1 MLISG
6 SEDQKAVHT
15 CMIRLLNSRPAKHEK
30 VSICT
35 VNQRITNTLRLT
47 QKGAK
52 NMNEEWNWGQDP
64 KKMDTAPQ
72 QPEDVDA
79 SQDAG
84 SGQTTAPRRDTED
97 LNENVTYHFK
107 YERGTKT
114 ERTDGNFQSQTETS
128 SGEPQYAHYRVDEDS
143 SDSEKQ
149 EESTVNHRKHHLPHL
164 KKEEGKDV
172 PPSFGKKAGNT
183 ITLAVIFG
191 LVAGLVFQAVNVV
204 SDRYFKKDTTQTSVG
219 TAETL
224 SSATSTDGTV
234 EETGESAGNASN
246 GSAAEIANEKGPV
259 AGVAQAAMPSVVAIT
274 SVSMQEIRSF
284 FGYGME
290 YPSTGSGS
298 GIIVGENDDELL
310 IATNNHVVEGATTLS
325 VCFIGSDVV
334 NAEQETQ
341 DYASGNGTLDIDGAV
356 SAKIKGTDEETDL
369 AVIAVKKED
378 IPEETMNQIKIAQL
392 GDSDDLVVGEQVVAI
407 GNALG
412 YGQTVTSG
420 WISALDRTVQ
430 SDSNTYESLIQT
442 DAAINPG
449 NSGGALLN
457 MQGELIGINCAKIAS
472 SSVEGTGYA
481 IPISKAQPILEELMN
496 RKTRDKVSDQSQAA
510 YLGIK
515 FADLSREAIQMY
527 NMPSGA
533 FVMAVYP
540 GGAAD
545 NAGIEK
551 SDIITKL
558 DGQKVSSK
566 ADIDDKLQYYTA
578 GEKIEIGVAR
588 INNGE
593 YEESTITVT
602 LGARPDAN

>member
-1 MLISG
+1 MS
-6 SEDQKAVHT
+6 
-15 CMIRLLNSRPAKHEK
+15 
-30 VSICT
+30 
-35 VNQRITNTLRLT
+35 
-47 QKGAK
+47 
-52 NMNEEWNWGQDP
+52 EEWNWGKDP
-64 KKMDTAPQ
+64 ENTDGEPQ
-72 QPEDVDA
+72 KPENPDM
-79 SQDAG
+79 
-84 SGQTTAPRRDTED
+84 SGQTGSDQTAAPEDD
-97 LNENVTYHFK
+97 LNENVTYHYK
-107 YERGTKT
+107 YTSSRTSDRTGNTARGNYYASDNSSGSTY
-114 ERTDGNFQSQTETS
+114 GNSENDSDRFQSQNS
-128 SGEPQYAHYRVDEDS
+128 EPKYAHYQVDDQEKPPEEDTKKRHKRS
-143 SDSEKQ
+143 Y
-149 EESTVNHRKHHLPHL
+149 RKHHG
-164 KKEEGKDV
+164 ERSTST
-172 PPSFGKKAGNT
+172 SFGKKAGNT

-191 LVAGLVFQAVNVV
+191 LVAGIVFQAVNGI
-204 SDRYFKKDTTQTSVG
+204 SDRYFNKETQTSVG
-219 TAETL
+219 TAEIL
-224 SSATSTDGTV
+224 DSSAASGDTGTDEV
-234 EETGESAGNASN
+234 
-246 GSAAEIANEKGPV
+246 SAAASSTSAETVANEKGPV

-334 NAEQETQ
+334 NAEQETEN
-341 DYASGNGTLDIDGAV
+341 YANGNGDLNIDGAV
-356 SAKIKGTDEETDL
+356 SAKIKGTDEDTDL
-369 AVIAVKKED
+369 AVIAVEKSD
-378 IPEETMNQIKIAQL
+378 IPEETMDQIKIAQL
-392 GDSDDLVVGEQVVAI
+392 GNSDDLAVGEQVVAI

-420 WISALDRTVQ
+420 WVSALDRTVQ
-430 SDSNTYESLIQT
+430 SDSNTYEDLIQT

-481 IPISKAQPILEELMN
+481 IPISKAQPILEDLMN
-496 RKTRDKVSDQSQAA
+496 RKTRDKVSDESQVG

-533 FVMAVYP
+533 FVMYVAP
-540 GGAAD
+540 GEAAD
-545 NAGIEK
+545 NAGIQK

-566 ADIDDKLQYYTA
+566 ADINDKLQYYSA
-578 GEKIEIGVAR
+578 GEQIEIEVAR
-588 INNGE
+588 LNNGE
-593 YEESTITVT
+593 YEESTVTVT
-602 LGARPDAN
+602 LSARPDSNQ

>member
-1 MLISG
+1 MS
-6 SEDQKAVHT
+6 D
-15 CMIRLLNSRPAKHEK
+15 
-30 VSICT
+30 
-35 VNQRITNTLRLT
+35 
-47 QKGAK
+47 
-52 NMNEEWNWGQDP
+52 EWNWGQDP
-64 KKMDTAPQ
+64 KKTDDTPRQSDSDVSAQAASDQQTAP
-72 QPEDVDA
+72 E
-79 SQDAG
+79 
-84 SGQTTAPRRDTED
+84 ED
-97 LNENVTYHFK
+97 LNENVTYHYK
-107 YERGTKT
+107 YTRSRESG
-114 ERTDGNFQSQTETS
+114 GNAADSDNVNYYASHNYGGNESGSSAGST
-128 SGEPQYAHYRVDEDS
+128 SGEQGAEPKYAHYQVDEQ
-143 SDSEKQ
+143 EKKP
-149 EESTVNHRKHHLPHL
+149 EEEKTKHRKHHE
-164 KKEEGKDV
+164 KRESS
-172 PPSFGKKAGNT
+172 SFGKKAGNT

-191 LVAGLVFQAVNVV
+191 LVAGLVFQAVNAV
-204 SDRYFKKDTTQTSVG
+204 SDQYFKKDTTTSVG

-224 SSATSTDGTV
+224 TSSVSDETSQSSSDTV
-234 EETGESAGNASN
+234 SADAV
-246 GSAAEIANEKGPV
+246 ANEKGPV

-298 GIIVGENDDELL
+298 GIIVGENDSELL

-325 VCFIGSDVV
+325 VCFIGDDVV
-334 NAEQETQ
+334 NAEQETEN
-341 DYASGNGTLDIDGAV
+341 YVTSNGDLNIDGAV
-356 SAKIKGTDEETDL
+356 SAKIKGTDEDTDL
-369 AVIAVKKED
+369 AVIAVEKSD

-392 GDSDDLVVGEQVVAI
+392 GNSDDLIVGEQVVAI

-420 WISALDRTVQ
+420 WVSALERTVQ
-430 SDSNTYESLIQT
+430 SDSNTYEDLIQT

-496 RKTRDKVSDQSQAA
+496 RKTRDKVSDESQAG
-510 YLGIK
+510 YLGVK

-527 NMPSGA
+527 NMPAGA
-533 FVMAVYP
+533 FVMDVVS

-545 NAGIEK
+545 NAGIQK

-566 ADIDDKLQYYTA
+566 ADINDKLQYYTA
-578 GEKIEIGVAR
+578 GEEIDVGVAR
-588 INNGE
+588 LSDGE
-593 YEESTITVT
+593 YVESTITVT
-602 LGARPDAN
+602 LGARPDSNQ

>member
-1 MLISG
+1 MS
-6 SEDQKAVHT
+6 
-15 CMIRLLNSRPAKHEK
+15 N
-30 VSICT
+30 
-35 VNQRITNTLRLT
+35 
-47 QKGAK
+47 
-52 NMNEEWNWGQDP
+52 EWNWGQDP
-64 KKMDTAPQ
+64 EKTDGGSRQPENTDDSGKAASDQQTAP
-72 QPEDVDA
+72 EDN
-79 SQDAG
+79 
-84 SGQTTAPRRDTED
+84 
-97 LNENVTYHFK
+97 LNENVTYHYK
-107 YERGTKT
+107 YTSSRTADGSRTGNPDNGNYYGT
-114 ERTDGNFQSQTETS
+114 SETS
-128 SGEPQYAHYRVDEDS
+128 EGKQNTADSGQPSEPKYGHYQVGAEKDAEEKNEIPHKQHKGHRSS
-143 SDSEKQ
+143 SD
-149 EESTVNHRKHHLPHL
+149 
-164 KKEEGKDV
+164 
-172 PPSFGKKAGNT
+172 FGKKAGNT

-191 LVAGLVFQAVNVV
+191 LVAGLVFQAVNGI
-204 SDRYFKKDTTQTSVG
+204 SDKYFKKDTQTTVG

-224 SSATSTDGTV
+224 AASEAVTATENSTSD
-234 EETGESAGNASN
+234 SGNDTN
-246 GSAAEIANEKGPV
+246 AELVANEKGPV

-325 VCFIGSDVV
+325 VCFIGSDVA
-334 NAEQETQ
+334 NAEQETEN
-341 DYASGNGTLDIDGAV
+341 YAYGNGDLNIEGAV
-356 SAKIKGTDEETDL
+356 SAKIKGTDEDTDL
-369 AVIAVKKED
+369 AVIAVEKSD
-378 IPEETMNQIKIAQL
+378 IPEDTMSQIKIAQL
-392 GDSDDLVVGEQVVAI
+392 GNSDDLAVGEQVVAI

-420 WISALDRTVQ
+420 WVSALERTVQ
-430 SDSNTYESLIQT
+430 SDSNTYEDLIQT

-496 RKTRDKVSDQSQAA
+496 RKTRDKVSDESQIG

-533 FVMAVYP
+533 FVMYVAP
-540 GGAAD
+540 GEAAD
-545 NAGIEK
+545 NAGIQK
-551 SDIITKL
+551 NDIVTKL

-566 ADIDDKLQYYTA
+566 ADINEKLQYYSA
-578 GEKIEIGVAR
+578 GEEIEIQVAR
-588 INNGE
+588 LKDGE
-593 YEESTITVT
+593 YEESTVTVT
-602 LGARPDAN
+602 LSARPDSNQ

>member
-1 MLISG
+1 MS
-6 SEDQKAVHT
+6 
-15 CMIRLLNSRPAKHEK
+15 
-30 VSICT
+30 
-35 VNQRITNTLRLT
+35 
-47 QKGAK
+47 
-52 NMNEEWNWGQDP
+52 EEWNWGKDP
-64 KKMDTAPQ
+64 KNTDGEPQ
-72 QPEDVDA
+72 KPENPDM
-79 SQDAG
+79 
-84 SGQTTAPRRDTED
+84 SGQTGSDQTAAPEDD
-97 LNENVTYHFK
+97 LNENVTYHYK
-107 YERGTKT
+107 YTSS
-114 ERTDGNFQSQTETS
+114 RTSDRTGNTAGGNYYASDNSSGSTYGNSENDSDRFQSQNS
-128 SGEPQYAHYRVDEDS
+128 EPKYAHYQVDDQKKPPEEDTKKRHKGS
-143 SDSEKQ
+143 YL
-149 EESTVNHRKHHLPHL
+149 KHHG
-164 KKEEGKDV
+164 ERSTST
-172 PPSFGKKAGNT
+172 SFGKKAGNT

-191 LVAGLVFQAVNVV
+191 LVAGIVFQAVNGI
-204 SDRYFKKDTTQTSVG
+204 SDRYFNKETQTSVG

-224 SSATSTDGTV
+224 GSSAASGD
-234 EETGESAGNASN
+234 TGADEV
-246 GSAAEIANEKGPV
+246 SAAASSTSAETIANEKGPV

-334 NAEQETQ
+334 NAEQETEN
-341 DYASGNGTLDIDGAV
+341 YVNGNGDLNIDGAV
-356 SAKIKGTDEETDL
+356 SAKIKGTDEDTDL
-369 AVIAVKKED
+369 AVIAVEKSD
-378 IPEETMNQIKIAQL
+378 IPEETMDQIKIAQL
-392 GDSDDLVVGEQVVAI
+392 GNSDDLAVGEQVVAI

-420 WISALDRTVQ
+420 WVSALDRTVQ
-430 SDSNTYESLIQT
+430 SDSNTYEDLIQT

-481 IPISKAQPILEELMN
+481 IPISKAQPILEDLMN
-496 RKTRDKVSDQSQAA
+496 RKTRDKVSDESQVG

-533 FVMAVYP
+533 FVMYVAP
-540 GGAAD
+540 GEAAD
-545 NAGIEK
+545 NAGIQK
-551 SDIITKL
+551 SDIITRL

-566 ADIDDKLQYYTA
+566 ADINDKLQYYSA
-578 GEKIEIGVAR
+578 GEQIEIEVAR
-588 INNGE
+588 LNNGE
-593 YEESTITVT
+593 YEESTVTVT
-602 LGARPDAN
+602 LSARPDSNQ

>member
-1 MLISG
+1 MS
-6 SEDQKAVHT
+6 
-15 CMIRLLNSRPAKHEK
+15 
-30 VSICT
+30 
-35 VNQRITNTLRLT
+35 
-47 QKGAK
+47 
-52 NMNEEWNWGQDP
+52 EEWNWGQDP
-64 KKMDTAPQ
+64 KKTDGQPQ
-72 QPEDVDA
+72 QPENTDE
-79 SQDAG
+79 
-84 SGQTTAPRRDTED
+84 SGQAASDQKAAPEED
-97 LNENVTYHFK
+97 LNENVTYH
-107 YERGTKT
+107 YTY
-114 ERTDGNFQSQTETS
+114 TS
-128 SGEPQYAHYRVDEDS
+128 SRNSGSTEHADNGNYYASGNRYQSESGNSSGTASGNTNTAGSENGSSEPKYAHYQVDEEKKPEEPKKGRHHKRHTEGRS
-143 SDSEKQ
+143 SQ
-149 EESTVNHRKHHLPHL
+149 
-164 KKEEGKDV
+164 
-172 PPSFGKKAGNT
+172 SFGKKAGNT

-191 LVAGLVFQAVNVV
+191 LVAGLVFQAVNGI
-204 SDRYFKKDTTQTSVG
+204 SDKYFKKETQTTVG

-224 SSATSTDGTV
+224 TSSAD
-234 EETGESAGNASN
+234 TGESTDSTDS
-246 GSAAEIANEKGPV
+246 SAAADTSAEVIANEKGPV

-334 NAEQETQ
+334 NAEQETEN
-341 DYASGNGTLDIDGAV
+341 YVNGNGDLNIEGAV
-356 SAKIKGTDEETDL
+356 SAKIKGTDEDTDL
-369 AVIAVKKED
+369 AVIAVEKSD
-378 IPEETMNQIKIAQL
+378 IPEDTMNQIKIAQL
-392 GDSDDLVVGEQVVAI
+392 GNSDDLAVGEQVVAI

-420 WISALDRTVQ
+420 WVSALGRTVQ
-430 SDSNTYESLIQT
+430 SDSNTYEDLIQT

-481 IPISKAQPILEELMN
+481 IPISKAQPILEDLMN
-496 RKTRDKVSDQSQAA
+496 RKTRDKVSDESQVG

-533 FVMAVYP
+533 FVMYVAP
-540 GGAAD
+540 GEAAD
-545 NAGIEK
+545 NAGIQK

-566 ADIDDKLQYYTA
+566 ADINDKLQYYSA
-578 GEKIEIGVAR
+578 GEEIEIQVAR
-588 INNGE
+588 LNNGE
-593 YEESTITVT
+593 YEESTVTVT
-602 LGARPDAN
+602 LGTRPDGNQ